1 MIYSWLDLL
10 SGVNRRGLIGDLLSA
25 GRAGLESGSP
35 DRLASAL
42 AAWRDTA
49 YADSSI
55 QVDGSALHYL
65 DEPASVP
72 YPE

>member
-1 MIYSWLDLL
+1 M
-10 SGVNRRGLIGDLLSA
+10 NRRELLGDLLVA

-49 YADSSI
+49 AAYADSSI
-55 QVDGSALHYL
+55 QVDGSDLHYL
-65 DEPASVP
+65 DEPVSAS
-72 YPE
+72 YPD